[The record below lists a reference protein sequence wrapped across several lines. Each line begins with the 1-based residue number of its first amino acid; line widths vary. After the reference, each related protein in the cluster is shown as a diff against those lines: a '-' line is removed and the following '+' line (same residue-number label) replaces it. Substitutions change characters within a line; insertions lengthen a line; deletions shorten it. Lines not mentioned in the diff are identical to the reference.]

1 MTATEAET
9 PEEEVTE
16 STGDDHLRSLIREEL
31 SAALDGIGLAGSDSS
46 PPEEPPAEPVRLRD
60 VEAAAKRA
68 VQEAMAPLLEAKKE
82 TAKAKPKAAPK
93 PEPEPTPA
101 TGNRLRAIL
110 WGTE

>member
-46 PPEEPPAEPVRLRD
+46 PPEPVRLRD

>member
-46 PPEEPPAEPVRLRD
+46 PPAEPVRLRD

>member
-1 MTATEAET
+1 
-9 PEEEVTE
+9 
-16 STGDDHLRSLIREEL
+16 
-31 SAALDGIGLAGSDSS
+31 
-46 PPEEPPAEPVRLRD
+46 
-60 VEAAAKRA
+60 
-68 VQEAMAPLLEAKKE
+68 MAPLLEAKKE